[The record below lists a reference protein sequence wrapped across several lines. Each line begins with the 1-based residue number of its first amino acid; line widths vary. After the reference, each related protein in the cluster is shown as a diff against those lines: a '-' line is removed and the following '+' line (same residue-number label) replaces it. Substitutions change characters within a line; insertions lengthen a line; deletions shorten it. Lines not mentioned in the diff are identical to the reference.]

1 MAKTTI
7 KTVNA
12 KIKEM
17 GLAWGLEVV
26 RDNAR
31 NLYWSGLITELAYSR
46 ELCEWDADRLD
57 WDREI
62 REAVSDSEMNG
73 YLRKQMEAGLRDL
86 AECVFET
93 SDTSQFEWGIDGEI
107 GWMNATS
114 KCEKFAGSSLEYRWS
129 SKQSKWSNGPEGW
142 TMVED

>member
-57 WDREI
+57 W
-62 REAVSDSEMNG
+62 
-73 YLRKQMEAGLRDL
+73 EAGLRDL

-107 GWMNATS
+107 GWINATS